1 MTEPRQIAL
10 LIAADPAV
18 RQRLAAVASPHFE
31 TDEAASLASAALY
44 LDARLGHP
52 ARLPVLAVVDLHLSR
67 QDADRPDEGLDVL
80 RLLRANAPQVSVIG
94 IVQTADSSLVA
105 RAISAG
111 ASDVVGLDADP
122 TLVDAA
128 VRGAVGRAL
137 RARQLA
143 TFEAE
148 RASVDEGTSP
158 QIIAGHSRAMA
169 HVMALIGKV
178 AALPTTVLLLGES
191 GTGKELLARQL
202 HRASPLRD
210 GPCVTVNL
218 PAIPRDL
225 IESTLFGHERGA
237 FTGAIAQKIGAFERA
252 AGGTLFLDEIGDL
265 AMDAQSKLLRAI
277 QEGEIERVGGH
288 QPIRTQFRLV
298 AATHVDLAR
307 AVQDGRFRE
316 DLYYR
321 INVVPVHVPPL
332 RDRQED
338 IPALVA
344 HFLQR
349 YNARFH
355 KAVDGVTPEALRLL
369 ALYRWP
375 GNVRELEN
383 LIERLVALT
392 DAGWIDG
399 EDLPL
404 EWQLAALEGVAAEG
418 TSRFAAARETF
429 ERSYVRRALEV
440 CGMNVTATA
449 AYLGVPLST
458 LKYTM
463 TRLAVRPPARVSREG
478 QPPTD

>member
-1 MTEPRQIAL
+1 
-10 LIAADPAV
+10 
-18 RQRLAAVASPHFE
+18 
-31 TDEAASLASAALY
+31 
-44 LDARLGHP
+44 
-52 ARLPVLAVVDLHLSR
+52 
-67 QDADRPDEGLDVL
+67 
-80 RLLRANAPQVSVIG
+80 
-94 IVQTADSSLVA
+94 
-105 RAISAG
+105 
-111 ASDVVGLDADP
+111 
-122 TLVDAA
+122 
-128 VRGAVGRAL
+128 
-137 RARQLA
+137 
-143 TFEAE
+143 
-148 RASVDEGTSP
+148 
-158 QIIAGHSRAMA
+158 
-169 HVMALIGKV
+169 
-178 AALPTTVLLLGES
+178 
-191 GTGKELLARQL
+191 
-202 HRASPLRD
+202 
-210 GPCVTVNL
+210 VTVNL

-265 AMDAQSKLLRAI
+265 AMDVQSKLLRAI

-321 INVVPVHVPPL
+321 INVVPVQVPPL

-429 ERSYVRRALEV
+429 ERSYVKRALEV

-463 TRLAVRPPARVSREG
+463 SRLAVRPPARVSREG